1 MTLAATIVMTATDEG
16 FTMRSLTFAL
26 AWVLT
31 ATLPMTVRVTAA
43 GSSDGVLTFSSAR
56 VSLEG
61 TSNMHGYSASTTAV
75 RLASIH
81 IDGTPTGDVLEQLL
95 APGALKTL
103 EIAIAAATL
112 SSPREGIDKNMHK
125 ALKVEA
131 HPDIRFR
138 LRSLEPDGSPAGA
151 AAKPGT
157 AYRAF
162 GWLTIAGVEKEV
174 VLNLAVERKGAAL
187 IVTGGTDLLM
197 TDYGITPPKA
207 MLGML
212 RTNPKVQIRLELA
225 VAATPLS

>member
-1 MTLAATIVMTATDEG
+1 
-16 FTMRSLTFAL
+16 MRSLTFAL

-31 ATLPMTVRVTAA
+31 ATLPMTARITAA
-43 GSSDGVLTFSSAR
+43 GSSDGALTFSSAR

-61 TSNMHGYSASTTAV
+61 TSNMHGYTASTTAV
-75 RLASIH
+75 RLASVH

-95 APGALKTL
+95 APGALKTF
-103 EIAIAAATL
+103 EIAIPAATL
-112 SSPREGIDKNMHK
+112 SSPRDGIDKNMHK

-151 AAKPGT
+151 SAKPGT

-162 GWLTIAGVEKEV
+162 GWLTVAGVEKEV
-174 VLNLAVERKGAAL
+174 VLNLAVERKGAVL
-187 IVTGGTDLLM
+187 VVSGGTDLLM

-225 VAATPLS
+225 VVTTPLS

>member
-1 MTLAATIVMTATDEG
+1 MTPAATIVMTAPNDEG
-16 FTMRSLTFAL
+16 LTMRSRRFAL

-31 ATLPMTVRVTAA
+31 ATLPIIAS
-43 GSSDGVLTFSSAR
+43 GSSDGALTFASAR

-75 RLASIH
+75 RLASVH
-81 IDGTPTGDVLEQLL
+81 VDGAPTGDALEQLL

-103 EIAIAAATL
+103 EIAIPAATL

-151 AAKPGT
+151 EAKPGT

-162 GWLTIAGVEKEV
+162 GWLTVAGVEREV

>member
-1 MTLAATIVMTATDEG
+1 
-16 FTMRSLTFAL
+16 MRSLIFAL

-31 ATLPMTVRVTAA
+31 TTLPMTVRVTAA
-43 GSSDGVLTFSSAR
+43 GSSDGVVTFSSAR

-75 RLASIH
+75 RLASVH
-81 IDGTPTGDVLEQLL
+81 IDGTPTGDALEQLL

-103 EIAIAAATL
+103 EIAIPAATL

-151 AAKPGT
+151 AAKPGA

>member
-1 MTLAATIVMTATDEG
+1 
-16 FTMRSLTFAL
+16 MRSLRFAL

-31 ATLPMTVRVTAA
+31 ATLPIIAA
-43 GSSDGVLTFSSAR
+43 GSSDGALTFSSAR

-75 RLASIH
+75 RLASVH
-81 IDGTPTGDVLEQLL
+81 VDGTPTGDVLGQLL

-103 EIAIAAATL
+103 EIAIPAATL

-151 AAKPGT
+151 GAKPGT

-162 GWLTIAGVEKEV
+162 GWLTIAGVEREV
-174 VLNLAVERKGAAL
+174 VFNLAVERKGATL
-187 IVTGGTDLLM
+187 LVTGGTDLLM